1 MCTNQT
7 YYRKAPKAVS
17 CKNYVMTLFLKNPN
31 VMIIMIIVPLRCTNF
46 YIGYQMKDECHVI
59 IFVVYAVYLRF
70 V

>member
-1 MCTNQT
+1 
-7 YYRKAPKAVS
+7 
-17 CKNYVMTLFLKNPN
+17 MTLFLKNPN